1 MPAFVRSVRLL
12 WDELPDESAM
22 TIQGENE
29 FPIDRIP
36 EIEAYDC
43 LKYGRNLFLI
53 CIEDEDVGT
62 CGQSD
67 ESEHNTDGVDDAA
80 SND

>member
-1 MPAFVRSVRLL
+1 VLRTDVYRWAERWIPPLGKPLNLSLSPPFKDFDDNVPAFVRSVRLL

-43 LKYGRNLFLI
+43 LKY
-53 CIEDEDVGT
+53 
-62 CGQSD
+62 
-67 ESEHNTDGVDDAA
+67 
-80 SND
+80 